1 MLSLSNVSV
10 NQAENYYANDDY
22 YTQDSTTDEASAK
35 WAGKGAIALIPNQV
49 SPATYVAS

>member
-35 WAGKGAIALIPNQV
+35 WVGKGAIALNLPKAVQEPITP
-49 SPATYVAS
+49 